1 MGQQVGDDK
10 LGVARLT
17 ADNHIHHFPALQG
30 HNAVELQGD
39 GDPLVLLDAAVVMG
53 LEKAHLVRLIH
64 GDLFQVQ
71 PGRVHMGA
79 GDHAAL
85 RQAFFADN
93 GQHQGLAP
101 VVAVDLHA
109 GFQLHAGHIGHKA
122 LALSDGNGVC
132 HGLPLGAGAVQIVH
146 IRPGVVLHRDA
157 LLGADQVIAV
167 LLLVKKL
174 ASQIFHQSITSKNLL
189 LHFSLNSS
197 SVELFFKM

>member
-1 MGQQVGDDK
+1 MS
-10 LGVARLT
+10 
-17 ADNHIHHFPALQG
+17 
-30 HNAVELQGD
+30 
-39 GDPLVLLDAAVVMG
+39 
-53 LEKAHLVRLIH
+53 
-64 GDLFQVQ
+64 
-71 PGRVHMGA
+71 A

-93 GQHQGLAP
+93 GKHQGLAP
-101 VVAVDLHA
+101 VVAVDFHA
-109 GFQLHAGHIGHKA
+109 GLQLHAGHIGHKA

-132 HGLPLGAGAVQIVH
+132 HGLSLGAGAVQIVH

-167 LLLVKKL
+167 FLLVKKL